1 MVPTLPASAK
11 VRGSTLNRLAA
22 EVSRAKSP
30 GLTAA
35 TLSSMYDMRPRQ
47 RFTASPWYLSGFID
61 SGTAKIT
68 VAPGMVNN
76 FVPTIGGVSLAAV
89 TPPALTVTG
98 ASGVVYLDA
107 TVDGAG
113 AITALIIA
121 SASSIPAETS
131 TQKRKLV
138 GAWTASGGEFTS
150 VTSILNANQTFRMC
164 AGNAEWNA

>member
-30 GLTAA
+30 GLAAA

-47 RFTASPWYLSGFID
+47 RFTAQPWYMSGFIE

-89 TPPALTVTG
+89 TPPTLTVTG
-98 ASGVVYLDA
+98 ASGVVYLQAD
-107 TVDGAG
+107 VSGSS
-113 AITALIIA
+113 IFSLIIA
-121 SASSIPAETS
+121 SASTIPADTGS
-131 TQKRKLV
+131 LKRKLI
-138 GAWTASGGEFTS
+138 GTWTASGGAFTS
-150 VTSILNANQTFRMC
+150 VVSILNTNQTYRSC
-164 AGNAEWNA
+164 AGNAEWY